1 MSDLFLKNTID
12 YNFKNVT
19 ADIHTMH
26 KTIIDKLNF
35 FIENNKIPHIVL
47 KNTVIIRVSLLL
59 LKTRTFY

>member
-35 FIENNKIPHIVL
+35 FIEL
-47 KNTVIIRVSLLL
+47 QSF
-59 LKTRTFY
+59 FYCQFNL